1 MYTHK
6 KIIRSNHI
14 LQHHLWREF
23 EKVKISFTFLLKA
36 KNVCKTNSC
45 IHLGGI
51 LMGLKSALFEMKEAL
66 NNQKVG
72 QSEQDFIHELEVK
85 NQLSTGT
92 LIFYFNNLMILSLND
107 SENANQSHDD
117 SKKVNRKW
125 TKTEIE
131 FMFQYITERQEEGA
145 LNITE
150 ILEEVAQLLTRGY
163 QSVNY
168 KYYSLIKA
176 KNKKEASNQKAY
188 QFITISDKE
197 VPVVSTEVISDSAP
211 EKQVIQANP
220 SEDNDLLD
228 ILSGLITNVQQLPGI
243 NLNELLGSLF
253 QLTNMALQNQDAVHQ
268 IASMKS
274 EINLEKEAIREQLMK
289 KEQQFIQEKKRN
301 DELQLEVAKLAKEIT
316 AFNKLGDAAKIQ
328 QLKSYNQRLNYIIDN
343 FGVVLQVSS

>member
-1 MYTHK
+1 
-6 KIIRSNHI
+6 
-14 LQHHLWREF
+14 
-23 EKVKISFTFLLKA
+23 
-36 KNVCKTNSC
+36 
-45 IHLGGI
+45 
-51 LMGLKSALFEMKEAL
+51 MGLKSALFEMKEAL
-66 NNQKVG
+66 LNQKVG
-72 QSEQDFIHELEVK
+72 RSEQDFIRELEDK
-85 NQLSTGT
+85 NQLNAGT
-92 LIFYFNNLMILSLND
+92 LIFYFNNLMMLSMNS
-107 SENANQSHDD
+107 SELANQSLDD

-125 TKTEIE
+125 TKTEVE
-131 FMFQYITERQEEGA
+131 FMFQYINERQEEGA

-168 KYYSLIKA
+168 KYYSLMKA
-176 KNKKEASNQKAY
+176 KNKKEVSNQNAY
-188 QFITISDKE
+188 QFITISDNE
-197 VPVVSTEVISDSAP
+197 VPVVSTEVIRDSAS
-211 EKQVIQANP
+211 EQQVIQAKP

-243 NLNELLGSLF
+243 NLNELLRSLY
-253 QLTNMALQNQDAVHQ
+253 QLTNMALQNQDAVQ
-268 IASMKS
+268 QVASMKT

-328 QLKSYNQRLNYIIDN
+328 QLKSYNQRLNYIIDS

>member
-1 MYTHK
+1 M
-6 KIIRSNHI
+6 
-14 LQHHLWREF
+14 
-23 EKVKISFTFLLKA
+23 
-36 KNVCKTNSC
+36 
-45 IHLGGI
+45 HLGGN

-66 NNQKVG
+66 LNQKVG
-72 QSEQDFIHELEVK
+72 RSEQDFIRELEDK
-85 NQLSTGT
+85 NQLNAGT
-92 LIFYFNNLMILSLND
+92 LIFYFNNLMMLSMNS
-107 SENANQSHDD
+107 SELANQSLDD

-125 TKTEIE
+125 TKTEVE
-131 FMFQYITERQEEGA
+131 FMFQYINERQEEGA

-168 KYYSLIKA
+168 KYYSLMKA
-176 KNKKEASNQKAY
+176 KNKKEVSNQNAY
-188 QFITISDKE
+188 QFITISDNE
-197 VPVVSTEVISDSAP
+197 VPVVSTEVIRDSAS
-211 EKQVIQANP
+211 EQQVIQAKP

-243 NLNELLGSLF
+243 NLNELLRSLY
-253 QLTNMALQNQDAVHQ
+253 QLTNMALQNQDAVQ
-268 IASMKS
+268 QVASMKT

-328 QLKSYNQRLNYIIDN
+328 QLKSYNQRLNYIIDS